1 MMIYK
6 FFLIGHLF
14 ILCLQSTYFVFTID
28 RRNGI
33 MVATVYM
40 DRIFGKVEYYDN
52 GTRFKRSIGVLETD
66 MVRKFIFP

>member
-1 MMIYK
+1 
-6 FFLIGHLF
+6 
-14 ILCLQSTYFVFTID
+14 
-28 RRNGI
+28 